1 MLTADA
7 NAISG
12 ATAVGPNFPI
22 PCSAFASRARDPIIK
37 ATPAIFAS
45 APRPLFS
52 LNVPLAARSP
62 ALPVFLNV
70 SDAPSSGVSQ
80 LETFLYALNA
90 IANAIAAVA
99 AFVAPSACLFKN
111 FNIPPSTVPTPDATF
126 FKTLNAGVR
135 PAIMPFKLIF
145 SIPLANLSKTAMI
158 FSFALFADS
167 AIVGKPLF
175 CSILSMA
182 PIQVAIPFVTPVPR
196 LVNAVLMPP
205 VALLAW
211 SSNDA
216 RPSIP
221 SSFSLTMVSM
231 NSSIDTVPLRKPSPS
246 ASVDIP
252 IAFAT

>member
-1 MLTADA
+1 M
-7 NAISG
+7 
-12 ATAVGPNFPI
+12 
-22 PCSAFASRARDPIIK
+22 
-37 ATPAIFAS
+37 
-45 APRPLFS
+45 
-52 LNVPLAARSP
+52 
-62 ALPVFLNV
+62 
-70 SDAPSSGVSQ
+70 
-80 LETFLYALNA
+80 
-90 IANAIAAVA
+90 
-99 AFVAPSACLFKN
+99 PSACLFMN
-111 FNIPPSTVPTPDATF
+111 FKTPPMTLPAPDATV
-126 FKTLNAGVR
+126 FKASNAGVR

-145 SIPLANLSKTAMI
+145 SIPLANLSNTAMI

-167 AIVGKPLF
+167 AMVGKPLF
-175 CSILSMA
+175 CSILSIA

-231 NSSIDTVPLRKPSPS
+231 NSSMDTVPLRKPSPS